1 MRLLCVLS
9 LVIGVVASTATVQ
22 AACPPN
28 TFTCKDGSCIPEDWV
43 GDGEADCDD
52 R

>member
-9 LVIGVVASTATVQ
+9 LVIGVVAAVGTVQ
-22 AACPPN
+22 AACPSN

-43 GDGEADCDD
+43 GDGEPDCDD
-52 R
+52 K